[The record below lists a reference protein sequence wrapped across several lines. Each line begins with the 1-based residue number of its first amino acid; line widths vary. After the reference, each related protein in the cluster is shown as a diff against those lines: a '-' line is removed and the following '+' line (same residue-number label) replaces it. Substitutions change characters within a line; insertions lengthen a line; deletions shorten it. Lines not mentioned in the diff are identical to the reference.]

1 MDKSKHNPLAER
13 KVPKKHTGTLFVQAA
28 IKPLVSKKL
37 SLPANQTEQ
46 PKIWT
51 KKPDQHWDY

>member
-1 MDKSKHNPLAER
+1 MDKPKHNPLTER

-28 IKPLVSKKL
+28 INPLAPKKL
-37 SLPANQTEQ
+37 STPVNQTEQ

-51 KKPDQHWDY
+51 KKSDRSWEY